1 MYQTMVNGTSY
12 IDTYHSRCMQRS
24 CCRWLLA
31 SLCLW
36 LAACTEF
43 SPAPVEF
50 DNDDVVPVG
59 QVHTLELHTRMLSS
73 LPVTGPP
80 QADAEVEL
88 GRLLFWDPLLS
99 GDRDTACATCHLPE
113 HSYTDAQ
120 ARAIG
125 TGGVGRGAERSA
137 GPIGRVNR
145 NSQTALNVAW
155 NGINELG
162 LFEPTEAPMFWDNRT
177 LSLEEQALE
186 PLKSQ
191 QEMRGNGFAED
202 AILEEIEVR
211 LNANTEYRQL
221 FRDIYGVD
229 NIDRTQ
235 LAHALATFQRSLL
248 ANNAPFDRW
257 MRGETHA
264 MTARQLS
271 GMQEFVIAGC
281 ADCHSGPLFSDF
293 EVHVLGVAEAPGL
306 TTPDEG
312 DGQFAFR
319 TPTLRQLEFTA
330 PYFHGGQFATLD
342 QVIDFYDAPRRSDN
356 PLVPDSD
363 LDAELLEVPEM
374 EDGRGS
380 LILEFLQALNDP
392 DIDRQVP
399 ETVPSGL
406 PPGGF

>member
-1 MYQTMVNGTSY
+1 
-12 IDTYHSRCMQRS
+12 
-24 CCRWLLA
+24 
-31 SLCLW
+31 
-36 LAACTEF
+36 
-43 SPAPVEF
+43 
-50 DNDDVVPVG
+50 
-59 QVHTLELHTRMLSS
+59 
-73 LPVTGPP
+73 
-80 QADAEVEL
+80 
-88 GRLLFWDPLLS
+88 
-99 GDRDTACATCHLPE
+99 
-113 HSYTDAQ
+113 
-120 ARAIG
+120 
-125 TGGVGRGAERSA
+125 
-137 GPIGRVNR
+137 
-145 NSQTALNVAW
+145 
-155 NGINELG
+155 
-162 LFEPTEAPMFWDNRT
+162 MFWDNRT

-191 QEMRGNGFAED
+191 QEMRGNAFAED
-202 AILEEIEVR
+202 SILEEIEIR

-221 FRDIYGVD
+221 FRDIYGVE
-229 NIDRTQ
+229 NVDRTR

-356 PLVPDSD
+356 PLVADSD